1 MAIYYLDV
9 DDEITSAAQRIRE
22 TGESRIALV
31 VQSGSRVASSRIN
44 FKLLSR
50 EAQHHNRHL
59 SIVAVDASIRS
70 LAEAAGLPVF
80 ESVAEY
86 QRSQVAAPVEDGTG
100 GETAAQPG
108 AAGATAG
115 GSIRARG
122 SSARREAASAPGGVS
137 NGTRSSEPRPAINPP
152 LKPLRHSGRWI
163 GLGLAG
169 AAATVIASGYFLLPA
184 ATVVL
189 TLESQPLGP
198 VAFAALVDPS
208 VESPDEETDAV
219 PAVPQKFDVRASG
232 TFQATGENVLE
243 TAAIG
248 KVTFSSANTYLAVP
262 ILAGTEVSTAEGVS
276 FTTTDSVTVPK
287 ATLEGLNLVPGTA
300 DAGVVAEEKGTSG
313 NVDAG
318 AIVKVPPDLAAA
330 LVIAD
335 PVTNKE
341 ATTGGTYSVSLFI
354 QQSDLDAAETQLA
367 QQLETAFQ
375 VRLSDPATAGAGV
388 QLFAQ
393 GARLD
398 NAVFDPDPGSLL
410 GVEQERFDLAAT
422 GTGTALSVETISLR
436 ELAVAKMA
444 QAAKPGFAP
453 VEDSVTLT
461 VGESEPV
468 GNAVSVNVMA
478 EGLQAAQIDEAEI
491 RSAIGGMSPAEAE
504 AYLERYGKAEVSV
517 WPFWASTVPDFLDF
531 RIEIR
536 VVTPTPSITPGPSA
550 PASAT
555 AGVTATAGP

>member
-59 SIVAVDASIRS
+59 SIVAADASIRS

-80 ESVAEY
+80 ASVAEY
-86 QRSQVAAPVEDGTG
+86 QRSQVAAPAEYAI
-100 GETAAQPG
+100 GEEAAAQSG
-108 AAGATAG
+108 AEGTRAG

-122 SSARREAASAPGGVS
+122 SSVRREAAAAPAGVS
-137 NGTRSSEPRPAINPP
+137 NGTRSAATRPGINPP

-163 GLGLAG
+163 GVGLAA
-169 AAATVIASGYFLLPA
+169 AAATVLASGYFLLPA

-198 VAFAALVDPS
+198 VTFAALVDPS
-208 VESPDEETDAV
+208 VELPDEETDVV
-219 PAVPQKFDVRASG
+219 PAVPQEFDFRASG

-248 KVTFSSANTYLAVP
+248 KVAFSSANTYLAVP
-262 ILAGTEVSTAEGVS
+262 ILAGTEVSTAEGVA
-276 FTTTDSVTVPK
+276 FTTTDNVTVPK

-300 DAGVVAEEKGTSG
+300 EVGVVAEEKGTSG

-318 AIVKVPPDLAAA
+318 SIVKVPPEIAAA
-330 LVIAD
+330 LVIAN

-341 ATTGGTYSVSLFI
+341 PTTGGTHSVSLFV
-354 QQSDLDAAETQLA
+354 QQSDIDAAETQLT
-367 QQLETAFQ
+367 QQLETAFEA
-375 VRLSDPATAGAGV
+375 RLSDPSTAGAGMH
-388 QLFAQ
+388 LLAQ
-393 GARLD
+393 GARLA
-398 NAVFDPDPGSLL
+398 NPLFDPDPKSLL
-410 GVEQERFDLAAT
+410 GVEQELFDLSAS
-422 GTGTALSVETISLR
+422 GTGTALSVETVSLR

-444 QAAKPGFAP
+444 QAAKPGFVP

-461 VGESEPV
+461 VGDSEPV
-468 GNAVSVNVMA
+468 GNAVSVNVIA
-478 EGLQAAQIDEAEI
+478 EGLQAPQIDEAEI

-504 AYLERYGKAEVSV
+504 TYLARYGKAEVSV
-517 WPFWASTVPDFLDF
+517 WPFWVSTVPDFLDF
-531 RIEIR
+531 RVEVR
-536 VVTPTPSITPGPSA
+536 VVTPVPSA
-550 PASAT
+550 TTPPSASASGT
-555 AGVTATAGP
+555 AQATATAGP